1 LYEYGVRM
9 SDKSMEIRLSTRR
22 IILRPLQA
30 EDAETMF
37 RYRSR
42 PDVSRYQSW
51 LPAEVSEVRA
61 FIEKQSGTV
70 PGTRGTWYSL
80 AITQQENGIMIGD
93 VGLHFPEIES
103 PQLEIGITLSPAF
116 QRRGLAAEALE
127 EVCRFVFSSL
137 GKDRIYASVDP
148 RNKPSIRLLER
159 VGMRKEAF
167 LPGSIVIRGELVD
180 DLVYAVKKE
189 DFRPAVGAGSRAI
202 AEG

>member
-1 LYEYGVRM
+1 M
-9 SDKSMEIRLSTRR
+9 SNESMAILLSTRR
-22 IILRPLQA
+22 LMLRPLQA
-30 EDAETMF
+30 GDAATMF

-42 PDVSRYQSW
+42 PDVSRYQMW
-51 LPAEVSEVRA
+51 RPADESEVRA
-61 FIEKQSGTV
+61 FIEKQGATV

-80 AITQQENGIMIGD
+80 AMTLRENGIMIGD

-103 PQLEIGITLSPAF
+103 SQLEIGITLSPAF

-180 DLVYAVKKE
+180 DLVYAVKKA
-189 DFRPAVGAGSRAI
+189 DFPPAADARS
-202 AEG
+202 

>member
-1 LYEYGVRM
+1 M

-116 QRRGLAAEALE
+116 Q

>member
-1 LYEYGVRM
+1 
-9 SDKSMEIRLSTRR
+9 MEILLSTRR
-22 IILRPLQA
+22 LILRPLQA

-51 LPAEVSEVRA
+51 LPADVSEVRA
-61 FIEKQSGTV
+61 FIEKMLGAP
-70 PGTRGTWYSL
+70 PGVRGTWFTL
-80 AITQQENGIMIGD
+80 AMILRDTGIMAGD

-103 PQLEIGITLSPAF
+103 TQLEIGITLSPAF

-127 EVCRFVFSSL
+127 EVCRFAFFSL
-137 GKDRIYASVDP
+137 GKDRLYASVDP

-167 LPGSIVIRGELVD
+167 LPGSMVIRGELVD
-180 DLVYAVKKE
+180 DLVYAVKKP
-189 DFRPAVGAGSRAI
+189 DFHPADGRG
-202 AEG
+202 

>member
-1 LYEYGVRM
+1 
-9 SDKSMEIRLSTRR
+9 MEIPLSTRR
-22 IILRPLQA
+22 LILRPLQA

-51 LPAEVSEVRA
+51 LPADVSEVRA
-61 FIEKQSGTV
+61 FIEKMLGAP
-70 PGTRGTWYSL
+70 PGVRGTWLTL
-80 AITQQENGIMIGD
+80 AITLRDSGIMAGD

-103 PQLEIGITLSPAF
+103 TQLEIGITLSPAF

-127 EVCRFVFSSL
+127 EVCRYAFFTL
-137 GKDRIYASVDP
+137 GKDRLYASVDP

-180 DLVYAVKKE
+180 DLVYAVKKS
-189 DFRPAVGAGSRAI
+189 DFRPPAG
-202 AEG
+202 

>member
-1 LYEYGVRM
+1 MAIL
-9 SDKSMEIRLSTRR
+9 LTTRR
-22 IILRPLQA
+22 LMLRPLRA
-30 EDAETMF
+30 GDTATMF

-42 PDVSRYQSW
+42 PDVSRYQMW
-51 LPAEVSEVRA
+51 RPGDESEVRA
-61 FIEKQSGTV
+61 FIDKQNGAV

-80 AITQQENGIMIGD
+80 AVTLRENGILIGD

-103 PQLEIGITLSPAF
+103 AQVEIGITLSPAF
-116 QRRGLAAEALE
+116 QRRGLATEALE

-137 GKDRIYASVDP
+137 DKDRIYASVDP

-180 DLVYAVKKE
+180 DLVYAVKKS
-189 DFRPAVGAGSRAI
+189 DFPPAADARS
-202 AEG
+202 